1 MNRSL
6 SDLMTF
12 GKVVSS
18 ALLICG
24 YIVLGVI
31 LGKKLV
37 SYGFADYFILIL
49 AFLGALIGLWQSWN
63 WLKPLWKK

>member
-1 MNRSL
+1 
-6 SDLMTF
+6 MTF

-24 YIVLGVI
+24 YIVLGFI
-31 LGKKLV
+31 IGKKLV
-37 SYGFADYFILIL
+37 AYGFADYFIFII